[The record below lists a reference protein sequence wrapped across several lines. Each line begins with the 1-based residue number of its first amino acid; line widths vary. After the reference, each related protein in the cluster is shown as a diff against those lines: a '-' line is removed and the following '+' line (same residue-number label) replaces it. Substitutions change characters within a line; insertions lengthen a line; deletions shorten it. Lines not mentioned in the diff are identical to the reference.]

1 MPLATQLTSQ
11 NPWPGLRAFTE
22 NDRDF
27 FFGRERET
35 AELLEVVQQS
45 PAAVLYG
52 QSGLGK
58 TSLVQAGLFP
68 ALKRL
73 NFLPLRVRFNHGDDA
88 PSLAQQIKN
97 CLSAELDSLG
107 IKGPRPAPTETL
119 WEYFHRRDLDFW
131 GPGNRLLVPVIV
143 LDQFEEVFTLGQR
156 SEKASARVAQ
166 FAADLESVL
175 EHRPP
180 EAVRKRLDENPDGAL
195 SYDLRR
201 QSAKFLISLR
211 EDFLA
216 SLDPWRA
223 RIPSLLSNRFRLEP
237 MTDVQALEVVR
248 RGGRDLVDDA
258 VARDIVDFVSDS
270 RRRVAPALLSVVLD
284 ELNHRR
290 VERGESR
297 ITPEFLSGER
307 GKIIQDFYDRSFQN
321 IDPNVCAWVEDR
333 LLTGGGHRQPAA
345 LEDALTEGLP
355 EAEFDLLVDRRILH
369 RTERD
374 GVVWLELTHDLLT
387 DPASRSR
394 AEREQHEQ
402 AAEALRQREQ
412 FRRELKKSRALA
424 AVFGV
429 LLIGAAVALVFAVL
443 SRKLANKREAERE
456 VMYRSAA
463 DIANRLSAD
472 IVSNSW
478 VPYATVEHT
487 LVDAEDSYKK
497 LNNPAANSS
506 NSETYVGIPHARF
519 MANAADALYDAG
531 HYEEG
536 LKLSSQAFSLLQT
549 LGSPGSSD
557 EMKLARAEIL
567 YEEGRGSLSAGKL
580 NDATNNFTQALS
592 IISSMPNWDSR
603 LETARVSI
611 LSHIDLGQRYS
622 DPCTLPEGMKHF
634 QTAFDQAQA
643 LGRAV
648 NGSPTDRDEATFLQI
663 KALLELG
670 SNQWDPTQGQT
681 WYSQAEVSLQN
692 APKEYANDPRWETPS
707 GELALD
713 RANTAR
719 DLSQYDSAISLYGQ
733 AIATFGQLINRDP
746 DNWQWQ
752 LMLARSRRGLGLT
765 YRSLHEW
772 DLAQSLL
779 NQAEESAIEL
789 SNKQSTWL
797 SAGLTHVYAHE
808 SVGAI
813 PFLQLVESWRQSKA
827 AQQEMVSSNKAP
839 YYTRE
844 LDSSFQSYA
853 EAATILKAIESSAP
867 ENFVCS
873 LDEEEITGDQG
884 LIRYLQAPFQS
895 VSDQAKGQQ
904 SEKEALADYSQ
915 AIKMLAAIEQHT
927 PQPTVEFLSTKA
939 DAYDR
944 LADAQEDLQ
953 PQDEFD
959 SRRKSIDAYQKL
971 VASAPTAEN
980 YNSLSGEFIS
990 LGKEYD
996 QEKDYAHALSQYQ
1009 QAMSAIDNAI
1019 AKATADTSQP
1029 ATTALQYSDKKSEL
1043 YGMLSALSLNQGDLH
1058 SALDELEKALDT
1070 PLQALP
1076 RDYTNVSYLDDL
1088 DSYRTSLIAIR
1099 DALQNPDSPAPY
1111 RGLAPEQSK
1120 AFLTQANTLLEK
1132 IPQGLPP
1139 RPGVGWSLPPLLPG
1153 AWRNLA
1159 EEEPEYKA
1167 ASNQLLATHK
1177 NLEGQIRGIRSLT
1190 LDFYDDAHLYEFAA
1204 DGLHGTLFYVQRGK
1218 DWRPLVGSS
1227 APIREMNRK
1236 LPPRLDTLERA
1247 VAYLRFYVG
1256 ITQNEDLGA
1265 MQNKDLGRYLLVD
1278 QAAGLP
1284 WLESA
1289 TPQQRSAIA
1298 AEIKPL
1304 LVEETPDLEWQ
1315 ARGTLEYGGN
1325 LFDASFRLS
1334 RTGIVDVPQANPID
1348 AKLPVLV
1355 QFFSADGARVQGTM
1369 QDLFLD
1375 ALKRDPSD
1383 ETAAKELMEMHVNAQ
1398 EYDEA
1403 ENLALDGLNQ
1413 NPSNDTALKSLIETY
1428 ENAQEY
1434 DKAEN
1439 LLLDVLKKYPA
1450 NETALYHLQ
1459 YIYFDLKRWNDAVQA
1474 SGNWIAHLQSEPED
1488 ADRQS
1493 SLLDAYVSL
1502 SWHQIFARDFAGA
1515 LASTDAAMKIDPSD
1529 LYVATN
1535 RAHALLLLGRTQ
1547 EADAIYLGNRGKK
1560 METDSDTTWDQTI
1573 LKDFDDLEAA
1583 GITNPEIPRLR
1594 KLLSS
1599 NP

>member
-22 NDRDF
+22 NDSDF

-88 PSLAQQIKN
+88 PPLAQQIKN

-180 EAVRKRLDENPDGAL
+180 EAVRKRLDENPDDAL

-290 VERGESR
+290 VEHGESR

-321 IDPNVCAWVEDR
+321 IDPNLCAWVEDR

-387 DPASRSR
+387 EPASRSR

-429 LLIGAAVALVFAVL
+429 LLVGVVALFF
-443 SRKLANKREAERE
+443 LAIRNRHLAGQAQAERE
-456 VMYRSAA
+456 TTYLQAA
-463 DIANRLSAD
+463 GIPDSLFADFLS
-472 IVSNSW
+472 NTW
-478 VPYATVEHT
+478 VRYATVEHT
-487 LVDAEDSYKK
+487 ILDAEDSYKK

-506 NSETYVGIPHARF
+506 DFEAYVGIPHARF
-519 MANAADALYDAG
+519 MANAADALYQAG
-531 HYEEG
+531 RFEEG
-536 LKLSSQAFSLLQT
+536 LKLSSEG
-549 LGSPGSSD
+549 LGYLPSSGAPASSD
-557 EMKLARAEIL
+557 EQMKLARAEFL
-567 YEEGRGSLSAGKL
+567 YEEGSGSLAAGKIE
-580 NDATNNFTQALS
+580 DATTDFNEAS
-592 IISSMPNWDSR
+592 IMVSSLPNWDSKP
-603 LETARVSI
+603 EASRVFI
-611 LSHIDLGQRYS
+611 LSQIGLGERFS
-622 DPCTLPEGMKHF
+622 DPCTLSDGMKHF
-634 QTAFDQAQA
+634 QNAFDHARA
-643 LGRAV
+643 LDRP
-648 NGSPTDRDEATFLQI
+648 NGSAADRGEASLLEI
-663 KALLELG
+663 RALLELG
-670 SNQWDPTQGQT
+670 SNQSDSTQSQT
-681 WYSQAEVSLQN
+681 WYSQAEAILQS
-692 APKEYANDPRWETPS
+692 APKGQASDPRWETLS
-707 GELALD
+707 GDLAYD
-713 RANTAR
+713 RGSTAR
-719 DLSQYDSAISLYGQ
+719 ELGQYESAISLYGQ
-733 AIATFGQLINRDP
+733 AIASFGELIDRDP

-772 DLAQSLL
+772 DIAQSLL
-779 NQAEESAIEL
+779 SQAEDSATKLFAE
-789 SNKQSTWL
+789 QPTWID
-797 SAGLTHVYAHE
+797 AGLLHVYTHE
-808 SVGAI
+808 SLGSI
-813 PFLQLVESWRQSKA
+813 RFLQLLESWKRSKA
-827 AQQEMVSSNKAP
+827 TQQEMVSSKAP
-839 YYTRE
+839 YYTHE
-844 LDSSFQSYA
+844 LDSSFQSFA
-853 EAATILKAIESSAP
+853 EADKMLKAIQISAP
-867 ENFVCS
+867 GDFVCS
-873 LDEEEITGDQG
+873 LDEEQITVDQG
-884 LIRYLQAPFQS
+884 LFRYLQSAF
-895 VSDQAKGQQ
+895 DQAQEQ
-904 SEKEALADYSQ
+904 MWEKEALADYSQ
-915 AIKMLAAIEQHT
+915 GLNMLDAIEKGA
-927 PQPTVEFLSTKA
+927 PQPSPEFLSAKA

-944 LADAQEDLQ
+944 LADVQEDLA
-953 PQDEFD
+953 PKDAMA
-959 SRRKSIDAYQKL
+959 SRGKSIDTYQKL
-971 VASAPTAEN
+971 VAAAPTAEN
-980 YNSLSGEFIS
+980 YNDLSSEFKS

-996 QEKDYAHALSQYQ
+996 QEKYYAQALSQYE
-1009 QAMSAIDNAI
+1009 QAISAIDMAI
-1019 AKATADTSQP
+1019 AKAKADASQP
-1029 ATTALQYSDKKSEL
+1029 ATTALQYADDKSEL
-1043 YGMLSALSLNQGDLH
+1043 YGLQSALSVARFTNVQNSGDLH
-1058 SALDELEKALDT
+1058 SALDELNEALDT
-1070 PLQALP
+1070 PLHALP
-1076 RDYTNVSYLDDL
+1076 HDYTNLSYLDDL
-1088 DSYRTSLIAIR
+1088 DSYRTSLVAIR

-1111 RGLAPEQSK
+1111 HGLAPEQSK
-1120 AFLTQANTLLEK
+1120 ALLTQANALLEK

-1139 RPGVGWSLPPLLPG
+1139 RPGGIWSLPPLFPG

-1167 ASNQLLATHK
+1167 ASNQLFATHK
-1177 NLEGQIRGIRSLT
+1177 NLEGRIRGIRSLT

-1204 DGLHGTLFYVQRGK
+1204 DGLQGTLFYVQRGK
-1218 DWRPLVGSS
+1218 DWLPLDGSS
-1227 APIREMNRK
+1227 GPIKKMNSK
-1236 LPPRLDTLERA
+1236 LPPRLDTLGRA

-1256 ITQNEDLGA
+1256 IIQNEDLGA
-1265 MQNKDLGRYLLVD
+1265 MQNKDQGRYLLVD
-1278 QAAGLP
+1278 QGAGLP

-1289 TPQQRSAIA
+1289 TPQQRSDIA

-1304 LVEETPDLEWQ
+1304 LVEETPDFEWQ
-1315 ARGTLEYGGN
+1315 ARGTVEYGGN

-1334 RTGIVDVPQANPID
+1334 RTGILDVSQATEID
-1348 AKLPVLV
+1348 TKLPVLV
-1355 QFFSADGARVQGTM
+1355 QFFSADGTRVQGTM
-1369 QDLFLD
+1369 QDLLLD
-1375 ALKRDPSD
+1375 ALKRDPRD
-1383 ETAAKELMEMHVNAQ
+1383 E
-1398 EYDEA
+1398 
-1403 ENLALDGLNQ
+1403 
-1413 NPSNDTALKSLIETY
+1413 TALKSLMETY
-1428 ENAQEY
+1428 VNAQEY

-1439 LLLDVLKKYPA
+1439 LLLDVLKRYPA
-1450 NETALYHLQ
+1450 NETALYHLP

-1474 SGNWIAHLQSEPED
+1474 SENWIAYVQREPED

-1493 SLLDAYVSL
+1493 SLIGAYVSL

-1515 LASTDAAMKIDPSD
+1515 LATTDAAMKIDPSD

-1560 METDSDTTWDQTI
+1560 METDSDSTWEQTV
-1573 LKDFDDLEAA
+1573 LKDFDDLEAV
-1583 GITNPEIPRLR
+1583 GIANPEIPRLR